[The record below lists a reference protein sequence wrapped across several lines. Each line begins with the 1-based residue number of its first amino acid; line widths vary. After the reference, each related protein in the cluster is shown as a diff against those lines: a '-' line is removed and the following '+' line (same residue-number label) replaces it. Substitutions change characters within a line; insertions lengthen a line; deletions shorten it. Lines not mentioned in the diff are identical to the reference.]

1 MKPGVLIAT
10 LLSVACI
17 AGCGSTPAGDP
28 PDSATAAA
36 TPTRPEIP
44 PEAAWRTAC
53 RSVAYIGDSTSLG
66 LTSPLYLPDP
76 ADRLDARLR
85 AVGVKRNRID
95 IAGARSIV
103 ETIPGTTNG
112 ETAARSIRSS
122 GFHGCWIF
130 ALATNE
136 AADIANG
143 SAYLA
148 PERIRIM
155 MKVAAGDPV
164 MWVNARTLLGDGSF
178 YDDRNLKAWNR
189 ALVRACRGYPAMR
202 VYDWADDARDR
213 WYISD
218 GIHFTTP
225 GYTHRARLIAAGL
238 VSAFPAGLPLPGSGG
253 GVAGRPGSRS
263 CLVGPA
269 PAVLRSPRQNLR
281 RSLRGW

>member
-1 MKPGVLIAT
+1 MI
-10 LLSVACI
+10 CI
-17 AGCGSTPAGDP
+17 AGCGSAPAGDP
-28 PDSATAAA
+28 VETASSTTAS
-36 TPTRPEIP
+36 TRPGRP
-44 PEAAWRTAC
+44 AEAAWQTAC

-66 LTSPLYLPDP
+66 LVSPLYLPDRS
-76 ADRLDARLR
+76 DRIGARLGG
-85 AVGVKRNRID
+85 VGVKRRRID

-155 MKVAAGDPV
+155 MRVAAGDPV
-164 MWVNARTLLGDGSF
+164 MWVNARTLLDDGSF
-178 YDDRNLKAWNR
+178 YDNRNLKAWDR
-189 ALVRACRGYPAMR
+189 ALVRACRRFPEMR
-202 VYDWADDARDR
+202 VYDWAGDVKDG
-213 WYISD
+213 WYIDD
-218 GIHFTTP
+218 GIHFTSP
-225 GYTHRARLIAAGL
+225 GYARRARLTAAGL

-253 GVAGRPGSRS
+253 GASGSTGPRS

-269 PAVLRSPRQNLR
+269 PAVLRSPQQNLR
-281 RSLRGW
+281 RALRGW